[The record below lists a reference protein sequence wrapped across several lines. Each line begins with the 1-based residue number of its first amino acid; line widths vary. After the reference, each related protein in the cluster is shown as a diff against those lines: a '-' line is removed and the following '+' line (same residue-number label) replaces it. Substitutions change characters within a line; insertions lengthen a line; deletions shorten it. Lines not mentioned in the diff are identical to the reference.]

1 MFETGRWMKCTQLWH
16 WFWAMLWWQLADFRF
31 AEQMSD
37 EQSFSICG
45 MADFLAPEIIKGQG
59 HGLAS
64 DWCLHISS
72 AILLMRESSTGIGM
86 NQQLSRLNVKVQLR
100 LFNCLQHCPWFVV
113 CLQLHAGGQL
123 GYLCTSCYKMSSHLG
138 LGRTVSL
145 IHLGE

>member
-1 MFETGRWMKCTQLWH
+1 
-16 WFWAMLWWQLADFRF
+16 MLWWQLADFRF

-64 DWCLHISS
+64 DWCLHITS

-86 NQQLSRLNVKVQLR
+86 NQQLSHLNVKVEIR
-100 LFNCLQHCPWFVV
+100 LFNCLQHCP
-113 CLQLHAGGQL
+113 
-123 GYLCTSCYKMSSHLG
+123 
-138 LGRTVSL
+138 
-145 IHLGE
+145 